1 MQKCDL
7 FDLLTQHLTT
17 MLKPSAQ
24 LTLALP
30 KGRVMQKSL
39 TLLRAAGLELSDPPG
54 TRALQYD
61 AGGARIIEMRNTDV
75 PTYVDLGVADA
86 GVVGKDVLLESGRSV
101 YEPVDLGFAHCR
113 LSLIRPIGARGP
125 VRRIASKY
133 PHTTRRYLQ
142 ERGLSAEVVKLAGNV
157 ELACLAGLADAVV
170 DIVETGGTLR
180 ANGLEELEVILT
192 SSARFVVNRAALKL
206 KSDALRPLIGALR
219 TQRQSTAKQLTT
231 SSPSAHE
238 VIDKARRKL

>member
-1 MQKCDL
+1 
-7 FDLLTQHLTT
+7 
-17 MLKPSAQ
+17 MLKPSSK

-30 KGRVMQKSL
+30 KGRVMHESL
-39 TLLRAAGLELSDPPG
+39 TLLRAAGLELSEPPG
-54 TRALQYD
+54 TRALHYD

-101 YEPVDLGFAHCR
+101 YEPVDLGFARCR
-113 LSLIRPIGARGP
+113 LSLIRPVGARGP

-133 PHTTRRYLQ
+133 PRATRRYLQ
-142 ERGLSAEVVKLAGNV
+142 ERGLSAEVIKLAGNV

-180 ANGLEELEVILT
+180 ANGLEELEVIFR

-206 KSDALRPLIGALR
+206 KGDTLRPLIDALR
-219 TQRQSTAKQLTT
+219 TQSFKK
-231 SSPSAHE
+231 P
-238 VIDKARRKL
+238 V

>member
-1 MQKCDL
+1 MSDGAAK
-7 FDLLTQHLTT
+7 
-17 MLKPSAQ
+17 

-30 KGRVMQKSL
+30 KGRVMQESL
-39 TLLRAAGLELSDPPG
+39 TRLRAAGLDLSAPPG
-54 TRALQYD
+54 QRALQYD

-101 YEPVDLGFAHCR
+101 YEPVDLGFARCR
-113 LSLIRPIGARGP
+113 LSLIRPLEARGP
-125 VRRIASKY
+125 IRRVASKY
-133 PHTTRRYLQ
+133 PRVTRAYLQ
-142 ERGLSAEVVKLAGNV
+142 RRALSAEVVKLAGNV

-180 ANGLEELEVILT
+180 ANALEEVEVILT

-206 KSDALRPLIGALR
+206 KAAELRPLIGALR
-219 TQRQSTAKQLTT
+219 AQSL
-231 SSPSAHE
+231 SRLS
-238 VIDKARRKL
+238 

>member
-1 MQKCDL
+1 MSK
-7 FDLLTQHLTT
+7 LTP
-17 MLKPSAQ
+17 K

-30 KGRVMQKSL
+30 KGRVMDHSL
-39 TLLRAAGLELSDPPG
+39 TLLRAAGLDLSAPPG

-101 YEPVDLGFAHCR
+101 YEPVDLGFARCR
-113 LSLIRPIGARGP
+113 LSLIRPRGATGP
-125 VRRIASKY
+125 VRRVASKY
-133 PHTTRRYLQ
+133 PRTTRSYLQ
-142 ERGLSAEVVKLAGNV
+142 RRGLSAEVVKLAGNV

-170 DIVETGGTLR
+170 DIVETGGTLQ
-180 ANGLEELEVILT
+180 ANNLEEIEVILT

-206 KSDALRPLIGALR
+206 KAAALRPLIEALR
-219 TQRQSTAKQLTT
+219 AQNPVT
-231 SSPSAHE
+231 SA
-238 VIDKARRKL
+238 